1 MPSRS
6 CEVTGCESPHQA
18 RGMCVR
24 HYNRW
29 HYSGSP
35 EFPDASTTCI
45 GCGDLTPIPASG
57 PRAKWCSRKCRSNAS
72 YARHAVRYRA
82 EKRAQNAAS
91 RPERQCPCCEV
102 RFVPELTVSQI
113 YCSLKCNKRMC
124 NAARRA
130 RLRGLDAEKLHWRTP
145 FVEDGPACHI
155 CGIDVE
161 PADFEVIDGFHHLG
175 LAYPTLDHIVALA
188 NGGLH
193 IRSNVALAHLYCN
206 SVKSD
211 RSFAA

>member
-1 MPSRS
+1 MPSRT
-6 CEVTGCESPHQA
+6 CEVGECESAHLA
-18 RGMCVR
+18 RGMCRR

-29 HYSGSP
+29 NYSGSP
-35 EFPDASTTCI
+35 ELPEEATACVRCSEPTVK
-45 GCGDLTPIPASG
+45 PASG
-57 PRAKWCSRKCRSNAS
+57 PRSKWCSQRCRHQVD
-72 YARHAVRYRA
+72 YAKNSAHKLARLRD
-82 EKRAQNAAS
+82 KRAAA
-91 RPERQCPCCEV
+91 RVERQCPCCEV

-130 RLRGLDAEKLHWRTP
+130 RLRGLDAERLHWRTP

-155 CGIDVE
+155 CGFDVE